1 MFTFPFFS
9 PKTRDTFL
17 SSCFLKRSLSAS
29 MPWGY
34 ATKLLM
40 RNSIAPSI
48 EQHRTQCVQQ
58 RMLDRHWNPEP
69 DGARSLPGISQE
81 PMLKHQCAGFEARIL
96 LDDLFVHIQQCA
108 VRTLTN
114 GMDTDLPTPAHR
126 EVGQS
131 EEVVRVPE
139 QVSPVA
145 RIVHIGLVERT
156 SFRPCAGY
164 IVRPFSKETVFS
176 LAFRR
181 CDPSFPALFPGSC
194 SRQEGPGCPDHD
206 DFSVC
211 SPSALGLLS
220 RCGPPSPALLLCVSE
235 AVFRGVGSSTANI
248 RS

>member
-81 PMLKHQCAGFEARIL
+81 TMLKHQGAGFEARIL
-96 LDDLFVHIQQCA
+96 LDDLFVYIQQRA
-108 VRTLTN
+108 HRTITN
-114 GMDTDLPTPAHR
+114 GMRADFPPPAHR
-126 EVGQS
+126 EGDDGQ
-131 EEVVRVPE
+131 EIVRVPE
-139 QVSPVA
+139 QMPPVA
-145 RIVHIGLVERT
+145 RIVHIRLVEGA
-156 SFRPCAGY
+156 SFR
-164 IVRPFSKETVFS
+164 
-176 LAFRR
+176 
-181 CDPSFPALFPGSC
+181 
-194 SRQEGPGCPDHD
+194 
-206 DFSVC
+206 
-211 SPSALGLLS
+211 SP
-220 RCGPPSPALLLCVSE
+220 
-235 AVFRGVGSSTANI
+235 
-248 RS
+248 

>member
-81 PMLKHQCAGFEARIL
+81 TMLKHQGAGFEARIL

-176 LAFRR
+176 LEFRR

-206 DFSVC
+206 AFRLLAKCTRPFVQVWPAFTCSATVC
-211 SPSALGLLS
+211 
-220 RCGPPSPALLLCVSE
+220 E
-235 AVFRGVGSSTANI
+235 
-248 RS
+248 